1 MGNQQ
6 PLTVDAEGWRS
17 LPPPPRP
24 RVRAAPQRV
33 GRSRAWQVDRRSD
46 TEVVGTERRG
56 LAWQLALDPHVRRP
70 AQKLPQTGA
79 SHVGSN
85 FELPLPIKD
94 LSSSAAGLLGV
105 MAWIFLEVG
114 WHPRAFWACRKP
126 LALCLLPTVHFL
138 SVPGVTE
145 PLNLA
150 LGKRRTERP
159 EDESTLEKAS
169 WSLLKDL
176 KRITDSDVKER
187 EVTVHAMEDMILD
200 CELNWHHASEGLTD
214 YSFFRVWT
222 NKSETLVSKG
232 KEPTLTKTM
241 VDSKDA
247 GTYRCQLDTVQ
258 SSPATIIYFNV
269 SVLPKR
275 IVEEIPSS
283 DIPNN
288 GEVAPDEVNWGPTP
302 STSTFQSP
310 STQSPTTE
318 NMLKGRLVGMMIWG
332 FVVLLAGIATVTLYY
347 RSGKVVESIKS
358 WFGNSHAADESSS
371 DTEKEAIKPRRE

>member
-1 MGNQQ
+1 MG
-6 PLTVDAEGWRS
+6 
-17 LPPPPRP
+17 PR
-24 RVRAAPQRV
+24 
-33 GRSRAWQVDRRSD
+33 
-46 TEVVGTERRG
+46 
-56 LAWQLALDPHVRRP
+56 
-70 AQKLPQTGA
+70 
-79 SHVGSN
+79 
-85 FELPLPIKD
+85 LPL
-94 LSSSAAGLLGV
+94 LVAA
-105 MAWIFLEVG
+105 
-114 WHPRAFWACRKP
+114 
-126 LALCLLPTVHFL
+126 LAGCLLPARGCVL
-138 SVPGVTE
+138 CDVKVVEALDSLEKDYLPGHLEAGHHENVMQRVKQAVQDFKE
-145 PLNLA
+145 LPFDEDA
-150 LGKRRTERP
+150 YLGVV
-159 EDESTLEKAS
+159 DESTLEKAS

-176 KRITDSDVKER
+176 KRITDSDVKGELLVKELFWMLSLQKDIFVKYVAEFQKEER

-288 GEVAPDEVNWGPTP
+288 GEVGPDEVNWGPTP

-332 FVVLLAGIATVTLYY
+332 FVVLLAGIATV
-347 RSGKVVESIKS
+347 
-358 WFGNSHAADESSS
+358 
-371 DTEKEAIKPRRE
+371 

>member
-70 AQKLPQTGA
+70 
-79 SHVGSN
+79 
-85 FELPLPIKD
+85 
-94 LSSSAAGLLGV
+94 
-105 MAWIFLEVG
+105 
-114 WHPRAFWACRKP
+114 
-126 LALCLLPTVHFL
+126 
-138 SVPGVTE
+138 
-145 PLNLA
+145 
-150 LGKRRTERP
+150 
-159 EDESTLEKAS
+159 DESTLEKAS

-176 KRITDSDVKER
+176 KRITDSDVKGELLVKELFWMLSLQKDIFVKYVAEFQKEAFCPNKCGMMLQSLIWCSNCKKQVHACRKSKDCGER

>member
-1 MGNQQ
+1 MG
-6 PLTVDAEGWRS
+6 
-17 LPPPPRP
+17 PR
-24 RVRAAPQRV
+24 
-33 GRSRAWQVDRRSD
+33 
-46 TEVVGTERRG
+46 
-56 LAWQLALDPHVRRP
+56 
-70 AQKLPQTGA
+70 
-79 SHVGSN
+79 
-85 FELPLPIKD
+85 LPL
-94 LSSSAAGLLGV
+94 LVAA
-105 MAWIFLEVG
+105 
-114 WHPRAFWACRKP
+114 
-126 LALCLLPTVHFL
+126 LAGCLLPARGCVL
-138 SVPGVTE
+138 CDVKVVEALDSLEKDYLPGHLEAGHHENVMQRVKQAVQDFKE
-145 PLNLA
+145 LPFDEDA
-150 LGKRRTERP
+150 YLGVV
-159 EDESTLEKAS
+159 DESTLEKAS

-176 KRITDSDVKER
+176 KRITDSDVKGELLVKELFWMLSLQKDIFVKYVAEFQKEAFCPNKCGMMLQSLIWCSNCKKQVHACRKSRDCGER

-288 GEVAPDEVNWGPTP
+288 GEVGPDEVNWGPTP

-371 DTEKEAIKPRRE
+371 DTEKEAIKSRRE